1 MYKKEKAKSRPLTS
15 TENDNTLFTLISPFL
30 KIVCL

>member
-1 MYKKEKAKSRPLTS
+1 MAKSRPLTS
-15 TENDNTLFTLISPFL
+15 TEINNTFFTLISPFL